1 MAFSP
6 PTLTGS
12 FSRLEVL
19 YCNRCGHRN
28 PRGANFCSSCGAP
41 LERTGGAED
50 EAQPTTTAT
59 PAVVLLPGEGAS
71 EPFLLDPGDL
81 LYGVPAGGAVLV
93 VTRGPNSGSRFVLAP
108 EVGTVVTI
116 GRHPE
121 SDVFLDDIT
130 VSRRHAEVHRDQDAF
145 SAHDVGSLNGTYLNR
160 ERIDTG
166 PLSSGDELQVGKF
179 RLLFLAQIQGLSA
192 GHAAGKA

>member
-1 MAFSP
+1 M
-6 PTLTGS
+6 
-12 FSRLEVL
+12 
-19 YCNRCGHRN
+19 YCNRCGQRN

-41 LERTGGAED
+41 LERSGPPED
-50 EAQPTTTAT
+50 EPQPTTTAT

-71 EPFLLDPGDL
+71 EPFLLDPSDL
-81 LYGVPAGGAVLV
+81 LYGAPPGGAVLV
-93 VTRGPNSGSRFVLAP
+93 VTRGPNSGSRYVLAP
-108 EVGTVVTI
+108 ETGAVVTI

-130 VSRRHAEVHRDQDAF
+130 VSRRHAEVRHSEGAF
-145 SAHDVGSLNGTYLNR
+145 WAHDVGSLNGTYLNR

-179 RLLFLAQIQGLSA
+179 RLLFLSQNQGLVA
-192 GHAAGKA
+192 GPAAGKA

>member
-1 MAFSP
+1 
-6 PTLTGS
+6 
-12 FSRLEVL
+12 L
-19 YCNRCGHRN
+19 YCNRCGYRN

-41 LERTGGAED
+41 LERSSPAPD
-50 EAQPTTTAT
+50 EPQPTTTAT

-81 LYGVPAGGAVLV
+81 LYGVPSRGAVLV

-108 EVGTVVTI
+108 EAGAVVTI

-130 VSRRHAEVHRDQDAF
+130 VSRRHAEVRHSEGGF
-145 SAHDVGSLNGTYLNR
+145 SADDVGSLNGTYLNR
-160 ERIDTG
+160 ERIDSA

-179 RLLFLAQIQGLSA
+179 RLLFLSHVQGQNA
-192 GHAAGKA
+192 GNVAGQA